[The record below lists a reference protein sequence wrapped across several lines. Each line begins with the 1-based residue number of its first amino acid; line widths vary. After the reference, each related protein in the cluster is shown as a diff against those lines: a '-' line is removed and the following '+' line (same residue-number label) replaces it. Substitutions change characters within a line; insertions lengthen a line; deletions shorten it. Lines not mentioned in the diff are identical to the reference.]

1 MQTFN
6 ECAFIQITMKTNVK
20 INSYIHI
27 DIRKSK
33 ITIFINISF
42 YSENKFHIEL
52 NIIMLNIEHNINP
65 NDNNISVEG
74 MECEGYLITLLL

>member
-1 MQTFN
+1 
-6 ECAFIQITMKTNVK
+6 MKTNVN

-42 YSENKFHIEL
+42 YFENKFHIEL

-74 MECEGYLITLLL
+74 MDCEGYLITLVL